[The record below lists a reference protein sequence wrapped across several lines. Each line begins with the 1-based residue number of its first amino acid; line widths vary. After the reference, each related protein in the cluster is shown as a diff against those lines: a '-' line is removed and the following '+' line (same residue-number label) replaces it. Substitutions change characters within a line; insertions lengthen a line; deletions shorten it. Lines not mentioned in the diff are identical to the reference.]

1 MRSAAAALLLLP
13 LAVPAIASGC
23 SRPAVTCDPFVHIV
37 AGDFGRTADTLWWTL
52 EVADIPDTLRFNAL
66 SVPPGFLEYRWAID
80 IDSDRSGQTD
90 LSVAVTHFTMPDAA
104 PIDTGNILS
113 VALAYLWQVT
123 GDASKTIVDIDV
135 TITDNTFRFEV
146 ASSAAPGL
154 AVVSDRS
161 QSTWTTFYRWA
172 GGDLNQC
179 AETWR

>member
-1 MRSAAAALLLLP
+1 MRAAVASLLLL
-13 LAVPAIASGC
+13 AVVATASGC
-23 SRPAVTCDPFVHIV
+23 SRPSVTCEPFVHIV

-52 EVADIPDTLRFNAL
+52 EVEDIPDTLRFNAL

-90 LSVAVTHFTMPDAA
+90 LSAAVTHFTMTDAA
-104 PIDTGNILS
+104 PIDTPDILS

-123 GDASKTIVDIDV
+123 GDSSR
-135 TITDNTFRFEV
+135 TITAMNATLTGNTFRFEV

-179 AETWR
+179 EETWR

>member
-1 MRSAAAALLLLP
+1 MRAAVASLLLP
-13 LAVPAIASGC
+13 LAVVATASGC
-23 SRPAVTCDPFVHIV
+23 SRPAVTCEPFVHIV

-52 EVADIPDTLRFNAL
+52 EVEDIPDTLRFNAL
-66 SVPPGFLEYRWAID
+66 SVPPGLLEYRWAID

-90 LSVAVTHFTMPDAA
+90 LSVAVTHFTMPEVA
-104 PIDTGNILS
+104 PIDTANILS
-113 VALAYLWQVT
+113 VARADLWQVT
-123 GDASKTIVDIDV
+123 GDSAKTIVPV
-135 TITDNTFRFEV
+135 NATLTDNTFRFEV